1 MGSATGQ
8 PSAIFT
14 AIHASLGAV
23 IHWQSQVT
31 MKYTTTALLVLFALT
46 ACTTTDEIIID
57 QKGVNMTAY
66 QQDLAECQSYSAS
79 VKTGEKA
86 AVGAA
91 SGAVVG
97 GLIGAITGGGSG
109 AAKGAG
115 IGAVGG
121 GAKGAGQGVETEV
134 QVVKNC
140 LRGRGYRV
148 LN

>member
-1 MGSATGQ
+1 MRG
-8 PSAIFT
+8 
-14 AIHASLGAV
+14 LR
-23 IHWQSQVT
+23 T
-31 MKYTTTALLVLFALT
+31 MKYTITAILMVLALT

-66 QQDLAECQSYSAS
+66 QNDLAECQTYSES
-79 VKTGEKA
+79 VKTGEKT

-97 GLIGAITGGGSG
+97 GLIGAITGGTEG
-109 AAKGAG
+109 AARGAG
-115 IGAVGG
+115 VGAVGG
-121 GAKGAGQGVETEV
+121 GTKGVINGSQTEV